1 MLDIRG
7 EEPQDGEYY
16 SLHDSAGNRM
26 MNAQAEECDGTAQHR
41 LEMLQKLWIAY

>member
-16 SLHDSAGNRM
+16 SLHDSAGNR